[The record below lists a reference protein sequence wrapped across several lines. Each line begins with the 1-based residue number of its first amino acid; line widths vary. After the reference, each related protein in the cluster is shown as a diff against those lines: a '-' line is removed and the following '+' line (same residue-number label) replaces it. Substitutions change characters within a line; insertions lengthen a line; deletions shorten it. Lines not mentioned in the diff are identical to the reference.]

1 MQYAENLVRSAIA
14 PETMVAAVA
23 QKTVWKIS
31 VAQSPPAFVNRSR
44 PPMSLPLPPNMMP
57 KPISQKIGVPRLK
70 SIRFF
75 MMMLPAFLARVKPVS
90 TIAKPACI
98 KNTSAAPSRIQP
110 VFKAVSRTVK
120 SIFLTSSCCT

>member
-1 MQYAENLVRSAIA
+1 
-14 PETMVAAVA
+14 MVAAVA